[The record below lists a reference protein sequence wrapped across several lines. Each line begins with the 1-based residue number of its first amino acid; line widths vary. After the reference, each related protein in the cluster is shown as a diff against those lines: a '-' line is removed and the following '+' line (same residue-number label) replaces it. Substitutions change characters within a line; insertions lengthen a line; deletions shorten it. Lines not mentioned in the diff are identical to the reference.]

1 MPLSTPDN
9 VYEFPPKQNP
19 DDESNAVTVPAPA
32 AAGSAQP
39 APPRRRS
46 PWRFL
51 LLLLAVIAA
60 VFLVVEARTSY
71 YLQSP
76 LLSRLV
82 SRMGFSVA
90 PGASPRIVFPTSG
103 PYDER
108 LGYTRLPQW
117 INSLQARGYAIGEQA
132 VFSPQLE
139 KAVERGIF
147 PIYHEKQQAG
157 LEILDRSGTP
167 VYSSR
172 YPRAVYENYAAI
184 PPLIVTTLAFIEDRG
199 VVDPGLPY
207 RNPTVAWERLGQALV
222 DQVQQMFDPE
232 HNAAG
237 GSTLATQLEKFRHSD
252 RGVTPSIGEKLRQ
265 VASGSLRAYLGGPN
279 TLASRQE
286 IVRAYLNGVPLAA
299 RAGYGEVHGLQDGL
313 RVWFNADPGEVNRLL
328 TFSGAPPA
336 EQMEPGALAY
346 REVLSLLLAQQRPT
360 WFLGPSGFSV
370 LSARVDDYV
379 KLLAREGIID
389 PSFRDAV
396 LAHPLSVPNPEPV
409 AGTRALRSEKS
420 AYMIRSRLLSLL
432 GMRQFYDLDRLDL
445 TIGSTLDYP
454 VQRAVAARLLELKDP
469 AQVKEAKLMGTR
481 LLEPRNDLGKVIYS
495 FTLYE
500 LTENANVLRVQAD
513 NFPEPFDINEGVR
526 LDLGSTAKLRTL
538 VHYLEIITD
547 LHDEYARY
555 SAGELRKLEI
565 PPQDKLRL
573 WAVDYLA
580 KTRDR
585 DLHGML
591 EAAMDR
597 KYSAS
602 PAETFITGGGAH
614 HFVNFKREDNGK
626 IVTIRQAI
634 RESINLPFVRLM
646 RDIVRYHMNRTE
658 SARRLLEDAN
668 EPRRIEYLTR
678 FADREGKTYLRRFYR
693 KYAGKTPAERFK
705 LLVDSVHEAPV
716 PLSIA
721 FRSVYPNADQARF
734 AEFLKGALPGAS
746 LNEALIERLYRS
758 YGPDSYSLMDLG
770 YLAKVHPLELWLV
783 SYLQQYPE
791 ADFDAVATASA
802 QERIDVYA
810 WLFKTRSKSRQDIR
824 IRTLLEIEAF
834 TEIHAAWARLGY
846 PFAYLT
852 PSYATAIGSSADRPA
867 ALAELMGIIL
877 RGGIRAPAIRVD
889 SLDFASDTPFETRL
903 RFKGTHMERVLPVE
917 ITDVVREALLDV
929 VARGT
934 ALRLAGG
941 LHPAEGISIPVGG
954 KTGTGDHRMEIFDAA
969 GHLVRERV
977 MNRTATFVFFI
988 GDRFYGTLS
997 AFVPG
1002 EDAAKFSFTS
1012 SLPVELL
1019 RQLEPLLQPLLTE
1032 SDAAAPAGA
1041 PSANSRP
1048 KIAS

>member
-1 MPLSTPDN
+1 MPSSTPDN
-9 VYEFPPKQNP
+9 VYEFPQQQNP
-19 DDESNAVTVPAPA
+19 DTEPAAVTDPASVAEA
-32 AAGSAQP
+32 AATALTV
-39 APPRRRS
+39 PPPQRRL
-46 PWRFL
+46 PWRL
-51 LLLLAVIAA
+51 LLLLLSLVAA
-60 VFLVVEARTSY
+60 VFVVVEARTSY

-82 SRMGFSVA
+82 AKMGFA
-90 PGASPRIVFPTSG
+90 PGPGRSPRIRFPSSG
-103 PYDER
+103 PYDQR
-108 LGYTRLPQW
+108 LGYTQLPQW
-117 INSLQARGYAIGEQA
+117 ITELQTRGYAIEKQA
-132 VFSPQLE
+132 VLSPQLA

-157 LEILDRSGTP
+157 LEILDRSATP
-167 VYSSR
+167 VYTSR
-172 YPRAVYENYAAI
+172 YPRAIYENYEAI
-184 PPLIVTTLAFIEDRG
+184 PPLIVTTLSFIEDRG
-199 VVDPGLPY
+199 VVDPKLPY
-207 RNPTVAWERLGQALV
+207 RNPSIAWERLGQALL
-222 DQVQQMFDPE
+222 DQVQQVFDPV

-252 RGVTPSIGEKLRQ
+252 RGVTPSISEKLRQ
-265 VASGSLRAYLGGPN
+265 VSSASLRAYLGGPN

-313 RVWFNADPGEVNRLL
+313 RIWLNADPGNVNRLL
-328 TFSGAPPA
+328 GFTGTPPE
-336 EQMEPGALAY
+336 EQMERSALAY

-360 WFLGPSGFSV
+360 WFLGRSGFAT
-370 LSARVDDYV
+370 LTARVDEYV
-379 KLLAREGIID
+379 KLLGREGLID
-389 PSFRDAV
+389 PPFRDAV
-396 LAHPLSVPNPEPV
+396 LSQPLAAPDSEPV
-409 AGTRALRSEKS
+409 AVTRAMRSEKT

-432 GMRQFYDLDRLDL
+432 GLRHFYDLDRLDL
-445 TIGSTLDYP
+445 TVSSTLDFP

-481 LLEPRNDLGKVIYS
+481 LLESRNDLGKVIYS

-500 LTENANVLRVQAD
+500 LMTNANVLRVQAD

-538 VHYLEIITD
+538 VHYLEIVTA
-547 LHDEYARY
+547 LHHEYAPY
-555 SAGELRKLEI
+555 SADELLKLDI
-565 PPQDKLRL
+565 PPEDKLRL

-580 KTRDR
+580 RTKDR
-585 DLHGML
+585 DLHTML

-597 KYSAS
+597 SYSAS
-602 PAETFITGGGAH
+602 PAATFITGGGAH
-614 HFVNFKREDNGK
+614 HFANFKREDNGK
-626 IVTIRQAI
+626 IVSIRQAI

-658 SARRLLEDAN
+658 SGRRLMEDAA

-693 KYAGKTPAERFK
+693 KYAGKTPAERFA
-705 LLVDSVHEAPV
+705 LLVDSVRAAPV
-716 PLSIA
+716 PRSIA
-721 FRSVYPNADQARF
+721 FRSIYPDADEAKF
-734 AEFLKGALPGAS
+734 GEFLKGALPGAS
-746 LNEALIERLYRS
+746 LNEKLIERLYRS
-758 YGPDSYSLMDLG
+758 YGPDSYSLMDRG

-783 SYLQQYPE
+783 TYLQQYPE
-791 ADFDAVATASA
+791 ANFDAVATASA

-810 WLFKTRSKSRQDIR
+810 WLFKTKSKSRQDIR

-834 TEIHAAWARLGY
+834 TEIHSAWARLGY
-846 PFAYLT
+846 PFSYLT

-867 ALAELMGIIL
+867 ALAELMGIIV
-877 RGGIRAPAIRVD
+877 RGGIRAPAIRLD
-889 SLDFASDTPFETRL
+889 GLDFASDTPFETRM
-903 RFKGTHMERVLPVE
+903 RFQGTRMERVLPEEVA
-917 ITDVVREALLDV
+917 DVVRSALLDV
-929 VARGT
+929 VTKGT

-941 LHPAEGISIPVGG
+941 LHPSEGVSIPVGG
-954 KTGTGDHRMEIFDAA
+954 KTGTGDHRMEMFDAA

-988 GDRFYGTLS
+988 GDRFYGTVS

-1019 RQLEPLLQPLLTE
+1019 RQLGPLLQPLFSTN
-1032 SDAAAPAGA
+1032 DAAP
-1041 PSANSRP
+1041 
-1048 KIAS
+1048 